1 MKIGGAV
8 LMRGITEVMAQPT
21 FGNSDTLRKGPP
33 KKLLCEGESDYEYK
47 VLYPWSDSP
56 SCLFLYTLFCIGMKE
71 CSFCRIGMKEC
82 SFCRIGMKECSF
94 CRIGRNKKLDR
105 IWRGICIYL
114 IFVTGRFHEDGLP
127 MISRSGLLK
136 VRSHTVIQLKT

>member
-71 CSFCRIGMKEC
+71 CSFCRIG
-82 SFCRIGMKECSF
+82 
-94 CRIGRNKKLDR
+94 RNKKLDR